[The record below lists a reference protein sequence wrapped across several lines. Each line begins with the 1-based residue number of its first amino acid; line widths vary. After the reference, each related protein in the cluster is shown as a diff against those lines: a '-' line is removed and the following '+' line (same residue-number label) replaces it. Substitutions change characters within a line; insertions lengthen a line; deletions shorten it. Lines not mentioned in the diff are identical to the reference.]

1 MNVEQAIAAVR
12 KHFPKAALIE
22 VRDVSKLELTM
33 ERDGRC
39 LKPADQFSSEIFDSI
54 TTKKPV
60 VVTIH
65 QARNPQHHSK
75 LWALA
80 SKVADFDDDFTDAE
94 DAVEWAKMHI
104 PSMRKEI
111 ILNDGRAAIRTKSIA
126 WASMDQ
132 LRFERFYD
140 RALYLWAQ
148 KIGTDPLTLL
158 EE

>member
-1 MNVEQAIAAVR
+1 
-12 KHFPKAALIE
+12 
-22 VRDVSKLELTM
+22 VSKLELTM
-33 ERDGRC
+33 VHEGNA
-39 LKPADQFSSEIFDSI
+39 LKAADQFSSELLESVR
-54 TTKKPV
+54 TKKPV

-80 SKVADFDDDFTDAE
+80 SKVSDFDDDFVDAE

-111 ILNDGRAAIRTKSIA
+111 TLNDGRVAIRTKSIA

-140 RALYLWAQ
+140 RALFL
-148 KIGTDPLTLL
+148 
-158 EE
+158 

>member
-1 MNVEQAIAAVR
+1 MNVEQALAAV
-12 KHFPKAALIE
+12 KQVFPEAVLVE

-39 LKPADQFSSEIFDSI
+39 LKPADQFSSELFDSI

-104 PSMRKEI
+104 PSMRQSMT
-111 ILNDGRAAIRTKSIA
+111 LTDGTVVVKLRSIA

-140 RALYLWAQ
+140 RALYLWSQ